1 MTASKSMSFT
11 ELVRQPK
18 TLIMG
23 VINTTPDSF
32 SDGGKHLDPEIA
44 VSAGLDMLEAGADI
58 VDVGGESTRPGSVAV
73 DVEEE
78 LRRAIPVIRGIQQ
91 SRPDAWISIDTR
103 RRNVAEAAL
112 KCGARIINDVT
123 GFRDDPSLVDLAREA
138 GTGLVVMHM
147 LGKPRTMQQDIHYN
161 SFPGDIY
168 DFFQERIRSLE
179 DAGIPPGHIVIDPGI
194 GFGKTFDHNLV
205 LINRLEVFRPLGKP
219 ILVGP
224 SRKSFIGKI
233 LDEPNPEARGV
244 GTLAAVTAAVLRG
257 ASIVRVHDVPPA
269 VQACK
274 IADAVVREKVAG

>member
-1 MTASKSMSFT
+1 M
-11 ELVRQPK
+11 
-18 TLIMG
+18 
-23 VINTTPDSF
+23 
-32 SDGGKHLDPEIA
+32 
-44 VSAGLDMLEAGADI
+44 
-58 VDVGGESTRPGSVAV
+58 
-73 DVEEE
+73 
-78 LRRAIPVIRGIQQ
+78 
-91 SRPDAWISIDTR
+91 
-103 RRNVAEAAL
+103 AEAATQ
-112 KCGARIINDVT
+112 CGARIINDVT

-161 SFPGDIY
+161 SFPDDIC
-168 DFFQERIRSLE
+168 DFFRERIRSLE
-179 DAGIPPGHIVIDPGI
+179 DAGIPPGDIVIDPGI

-244 GTLAAVTAAVLRG
+244 GTLAVVTAAVLRG
-257 ASIVRVHDVPPA
+257 ASIVRVHDVLPA

-274 IADAVVREKVAG
+274 IADAVVREKVVG